1 MKFTELHD
9 LTPLFKMPYSIQRNY
24 SIFTKLNY
32 HAFIPH
38 TKILAWR

>member
-24 SIFTKLNY
+24 SIFTKLNS
-32 HAFIPH
+32 H
-38 TKILAWR
+38 TQRFWRVGK